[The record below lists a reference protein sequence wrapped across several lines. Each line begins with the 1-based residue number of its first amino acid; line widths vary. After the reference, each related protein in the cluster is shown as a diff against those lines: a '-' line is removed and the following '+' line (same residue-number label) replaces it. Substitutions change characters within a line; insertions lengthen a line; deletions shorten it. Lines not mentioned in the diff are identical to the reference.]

1 MTNSSQRHLRRLFGD
16 TSGGAAAEFALIS
29 TALIMLIIGIL
40 DFGRALW
47 EWNAAGK
54 ATQEGARL
62 AIVSDMVAQ
71 GLQDFDGLA
80 FIGNGLAVPI
90 ASVSPNPV
98 ICTSAGCNGYG
109 PLDDA
114 AFGRIAGWVQANYP
128 RAGADNIVIEY
139 RHIGLGFSG
148 NPIGPDISPAVT
160 LRLQGLQFQFIGSV
174 LFGLDPIQMPDF
186 ATTLTGEDF
195 GS

>member
-1 MTNSSQRHLRRLFGD
+1 MTKSNRHLLIRLAADDRGA
-16 TSGGAAAEFALIS
+16 AAAEFALIS
-29 TALIMLIIGIL
+29 TALIMLIIGML
-40 DFGRALW
+40 DFGRAMW
-47 EWNAAGK
+47 EWNQAGK

-71 GLQDFDGLA
+71 GLQDFDGLV
-80 FIGNGLAVPI
+80 FIGNGEPVPI

-109 PLDDA
+109 PFDSV
-114 AFGRIAGWVQANYP
+114 AFDRIAGWVQANYA
-128 RAGADNIVIEY
+128 RAGADNIIIEY

-148 NPIGPDISPAVT
+148 NPIGSDISPAVT
-160 LRLQGLQFQFIGSV
+160 VRLQGLQFQFIGSV

-195 GS
+195 GT